1 MNVLFVCTGNICR
14 SPLAKQMLDQ
24 MLLSGSQSNY
34 ARTNDGRASQVVTDS
49 AGTHAMSGDEMN
61 SGSVRAAELLGFTP
75 QSHTAK
81 QITKELVE
89 WSDLVLTS
97 TEQQRTDV
105 VELHVR
111 ANRYT
116 FTLLEFANL
125 AAHYQGVEVGIDARL
140 ADTISHRGMVPQ
152 LSVLDIA
159 DPYGRDSAA
168 FERMAAQTKTALE
181 QVLAWLP

>member
-24 MLLSGSQSNY
+24 MLLSSSQSNHMQ
-34 ARTNDGRASQVVTDS
+34 TNDGRASQVVTDS

-61 SGSVRAAELLGFTP
+61 LGSVRAMTGLGYSP
-75 QSHTAK
+75 QPHTAK
-81 QITKELVE
+81 QLTKQLVE

-125 AAHYQGVEVGIDARL
+125 AANYQGAPVGIDARL

-181 QVLAWLP
+181 QVVAWLP